1 VNILLTSHRFSPD
14 IGGTEMVT
22 ELLAEEFSKAGHT
35 TVVVTQTTGRA
46 RLPTTH
52 LAAAGSRLHPG
63 VGTFSKLRRAVAGEG
78 GPSGRITYQV
88 IRRPNM
94 TTLLQLY
101 RWCDVV
107 LQNQIGLQ
115 TAWPLIFVRRPWVIA
130 HHNWVDVQRGLL
142 GWLKRLALRLAR
154 NVAASQA
161 LADRLPVPAKVVPN
175 PYRKEVF
182 KAAASGS
189 RQKDLIFVGRL
200 IRGKGVH
207 VLIEAL
213 RELDHR
219 GYRRELTI
227 VGDGPAL
234 TELRRAA
241 EGLSVEFVGARRN
254 GELSDLLADHRILVV
269 PSVDPEPFGIVAI
282 EGLACGCV
290 VVATRNAGLVEAV
303 STHGVLCKPGDPQS
317 LANAILEADAASR
330 PIDGV
335 AQHLARHDPEYV
347 ANEYLKVLAA
357 AIADNSR
364 RTRQS

>member
-52 LAAAGSRLHPG
+52 LAAAGSRPLPG
-63 VGTFSKLRRAVAGEG
+63 VGTFSKLGRAVACEG
-78 GPSGRITYQV
+78 GGSGRKTYQIV
-88 IRRPNM
+88 RRPNM
-94 TTLLQLY
+94 GVLLKVY

-161 LADRLPVPAKVVPN
+161 LADRLPVPAKVVSN

-335 AQHLARHDPEYV
+335 AQHVARHDPEYV

>member
-14 IGGTEMVT
+14 IGGTETVT

-35 TVVVTQTTGRA
+35 TVVVTQTTGKA

-52 LAAAGSRLHPG
+52 PAAAGSRPLP
-63 VGTFSKLRRAVAGEG
+63 GTFSKLGRAVAGED
-78 GPSGRITYQV
+78 GPPGRATYQV

-115 TAWPLIFVRRPWVIA
+115 TAWPLIFVRRPWAIA

-142 GWLKRLALRLAR
+142 GWLKRSALRLAR

-161 LADRLPVPAKVVPN
+161 LAERLPVPAKVIPN

-241 EGLSVEFVGARRN
+241 EGFSVEFVGPRRD
-254 GELSDLLADHRILVV
+254 GELSDLLVDHRILVV

-303 STHGVLCKPGDPQS
+303 GTHGLLCQPGDPRS
-317 LANAILEADAASR
+317 LANSILEADAASGR
-330 PIDGV
+330 MDGV
-335 AQHLARHDPEYV
+335 AEHLARHDPESV
-347 ANEYLKVLAA
+347 AKEYLKVLAA
-357 AIADNSR
+357 AIEDK
-364 RTRQS
+364 

>member
-14 IGGTEMVT
+14 IGGTETVT
-22 ELLAEEFSKAGHT
+22 ELLAEEFSKAGHA

-46 RLPTTH
+46 RLPTAH
-52 LAAAGSRLHPG
+52 PAAAGSRLHQG
-63 VGTFSKLRRAVAGEG
+63 VGTFSKLGRAVAGEG
-78 GPSGRITYQV
+78 GPPGRTTYQV

-94 TTLLQLY
+94 IPLLQLY

-115 TAWPLIFVRRPWVIA
+115 TAWPLIFVRRPWTIA
-130 HHNWVDVQRGLL
+130 HHNWVDVQRGLP
-142 GWLKRLALRLAR
+142 GWLKRSALRLAR

-161 LADRLPVPAKVVPN
+161 LADRLPVPAKVIPN

-182 KAAASGS
+182 KAAASES
-189 RQKDLIFVGRL
+189 RQKDLIFAGRL
-200 IRGKGVH
+200 IRGKGAH

-213 RELDHR
+213 RELDQR

-227 VGDGPAL
+227 VGEGPAL

-241 EGLSVEFVGARRN
+241 EGLAVEFVGVRRN

-303 STHGVLCKPGDPQS
+303 GTHGVLCEPGDPTS
-317 LANAILEADAASR
+317 LANSILEADAASR
-330 PIDGV
+330 RMDGV
-335 AQHLARHDPEYV
+335 AKHLARHDPESV
-347 ANEYLKVLAA
+347 AREYLKVLEEAF
-357 AIADNSR
+357 
-364 RTRQS
+364 Q